1 MKKCKMCEIE
11 KDFSEFR
18 PSKRHSDGYLKE
30 CQKCMSIKR
39 REDYI
44 NNYDVRR
51 ASNKMYYENNKE
63 KILLN
68 SNVDK
73 EKKKISDVNYRNNN
87 KEKLKERSKNY
98 YENNKEKIKNKSK
111 EYYNNNKEKINTPTD
126 RKRELKRERYRRKKY
141 QYVWREILRKTI
153 TQLKLNKNQTTLE
166 ILGYSYDILKS
177 NIESKFKEGMSWE
190 NHGNWHVDHIIP
202 ISLFREGI
210 DASIVNSLDNLRP
223 LWSNDNLVRQNKI
236 DDLEDEYKYLL
247 EDFKEYLVI

>member
-11 KDFSEFR
+11 KEFTEFR
-18 PSKRHSDGYLKE
+18 LSKRHSDGYLNE
-30 CQKCMSIKR
+30 CQECMSIKR

-44 NNYDVRR
+44 KNYDIRR
-51 ASNKMYYENNKE
+51 ASNKKYYENNKE
-63 KILLN
+63 KIYL
-68 SNVDK
+68 SVDK
-73 EKKKISDVNYRNNN
+73 EKKKINNN
-87 KEKLKERSKNY
+87 KYCQNNKEVLKEKDKIY
-98 YENNKEKIKNKSK
+98 YENNKERIKEKSR
-111 EYYNNNKEKINTPTD
+111 EYYRNNKEKINTPTD

-190 NHGNWHVDHIIP
+190 NHGDWHVDHIIP

-210 DASIVNSLDNLRP
+210 DACIVNRLDNLRP

-247 EDFKEYLVI
+247 EDFKEFIAI